1 MDTFLLIGLGNP
13 GTRYAHNRHNIG
25 FMAVDAI
32 AQKHSFSA
40 WSQKFQGLCC
50 EGTVPSPTGGRLGK
64 GLAGS
69 DSANNAPLPSSRPSR
84 GEARVY
90 LLKPQTFMNLSGE
103 SVGALARFYKI
114 PLENII
120 VLHDEL
126 DLPLAKVRVKL
137 GGGHGGHNGLKSL
150 DAHLGAD
157 YWRVRMGIGHPGDKE
172 LVSPYVLSD
181 FSKQEQQL
189 VEKLTAAIAEHI
201 YLLFSGNEAEFM
213 NRVVLGL
220 QTP

>member
-1 MDTFLLIGLGNP
+1 MGRWWNILTAFKPMTLDSQPMTSFLLIGLGNP

-32 AQKHSFSA
+32 AKKHSFST
-40 WSQKFQGLCC
+40 WSQKFQGQCS
-50 EGTVPSPTGGRLGK
+50 EGKIGGH
-64 GLAGS
+64 
-69 DSANNAPLPSSRPSR
+69 
-84 GEARVY
+84 RVF

-103 SVGALARFYKI
+103 SAGALARFYKI

-137 GGGHGGHNGLKSL
+137 GGGNGGHNGLKSL

-157 YWRVRMGIGHPGDKE
+157 YWRVRMGIGHPGDKD

-181 FSKQEQQL
+181 FTKEEMPA
-189 VEKLTAAIAEHI
+189 VEKLCTSVAMHI
-201 YLLFSGNEAEFM
+201 DQQLARNDAEFM
-213 NRVVLGL
+213 NKITLDMKD
-220 QTP
+220 

>member
-1 MDTFLLIGLGNP
+1 MTSFLLIGLGNP

-32 AQKHSFSA
+32 AKKHSFST
-40 WSQKFQGLCC
+40 WSQKFQGQCS
-50 EGTVPSPTGGRLGK
+50 EGKIGGH
-64 GLAGS
+64 
-69 DSANNAPLPSSRPSR
+69 
-84 GEARVY
+84 RVF

-103 SVGALARFYKI
+103 SAGALARFYKI

-137 GGGHGGHNGLKSL
+137 GGGNGGHNGLKSL

-157 YWRVRMGIGHPGDKE
+157 YWRVRMGIGHPGDKD

-181 FSKQEQQL
+181 FTKEEMPA
-189 VEKLTAAIAEHI
+189 VEKLCTSVAMHI
-201 YLLFSGNEAEFM
+201 DQQLARNDAEFM
-213 NRVVLGL
+213 NKITLDMKD
-220 QTP
+220 